1 MLSYAGQFCSTN
13 LDPSLVIDICDRQ
26 DKELINLLEERI
38 LKTYPNTYTFTKN
51 LAEQTIS
58 NNSKGLTVAIVR
70 PSIICASLKE
80 PFPGWLVS
88 FAGQS
93 GIVIDIYKVNSSSLY
108 ISLISQIRA
117 FHYIQVIPN
126 NTIRCKN

>member
-1 MLSYAGQFCSTN
+1 M
-13 LDPSLVIDICDRQ
+13 IDICDRQ

-58 NNSKGLTVAIVR
+58 NNSKGLAVAIVR
-70 PSIICASLKE
+70 PSIICCSLKE
-80 PFPGWLVS
+80 PCPGWLVS

-93 GIVIDIYKVNSSSLY
+93 GIFINIYNDNPSSLH

-126 NTIRCKN
+126 NTSHSYHKTLALHNFHKNERNPQ